1 MEILKNIDLQKYN
14 TFAVPS
20 IAQEFVVIRNIEDIR
35 QLINMW
41 IFENHKFYVLG
52 MWANTVFVWD
62 FDWLIIKDEISGK
75 EIIEQNDDEILIRVG
90 AGECWYEFVSQM
102 AQDGFVWMEN
112 LAYIPSSIW
121 STAVQNIW
129 AYGSEA
135 KDVIEQVEW
144 IWLDTWEQKVFKN
157 SECEFGYRESIFKN
171 KLCNKFII
179 TSVVYRLKKYKKW
192 YQFNTE
198 YAGISQKIEELG
210 LDINSLTPSDFVD
223 VITQI
228 RQWKLPDWKEIGTA
242 WSFFKNP
249 VISATDWQDLQ
260 QNYPELKWFEVN
272 NWIKLSAWQL
282 IDMCGF
288 KWKWNWKVWT
298 YKSHALILVN
308 EWWASGQDVLDFS
321 SQIQNAVQQKFG
333 VFLEPEAIF
342 K

>member
-1 MEILKNIDLQKYN
+1 MEIQQNIQLRDFN
-14 TFAVPS
+14 TFWVPS
-20 IAQEFVVIRNIEDIR
+20 VAQEFVVIKNIEDIR
-35 QLINMW
+35 KLIDMW
-41 IFENHKFYVLG
+41 AFVNHKFYVLW

-62 FDWLIIKDEISGK
+62 FDWLIIKNEIVGR
-75 EIIEQNDDEILIRVG
+75 EILKQDDDEILIRVG
-90 AGECWYEFVSQM
+90 AGECWYEFVEHM
-102 AQDGFVWMEN
+102 AKDWFVGMEN

-121 STAVQNIW
+121 STAVQNIG

-135 KDVIEQVEW
+135 RNVIDQVEW
-144 IWLDTWEQKVFKN
+144 IWVESWETQVFQN

-171 KLCNKFII
+171 KLSDKFII
-179 TSVVYRLKKYKKW
+179 THIVYRLKKYKKW

-198 YAGISQKIEELG
+198 YAWISQKIAELG
-210 LDINSLTPSDFVD
+210 LDLDSLTPSDFVNI
-223 VITQI
+223 ITQI
-228 RQWKLPDWKEIGTA
+228 RKTKLPEWKEIWTA

-249 VISATDWQDLQ
+249 IISVSDREDLSAQ
-260 QNYPELKWFEVN
+260 YPELKWFEVKD
-272 NWIKLSAWQL
+272 WIKLSAWQL

-288 KWKWNWKVWT
+288 KGKSDWKVWT

-308 EWWASGQDVLDFS
+308 EWWANGQDVLDFS